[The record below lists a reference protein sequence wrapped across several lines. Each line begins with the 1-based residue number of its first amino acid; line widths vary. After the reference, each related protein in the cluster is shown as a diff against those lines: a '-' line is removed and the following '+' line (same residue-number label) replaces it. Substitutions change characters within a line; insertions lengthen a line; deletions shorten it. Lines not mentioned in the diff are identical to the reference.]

1 MPALAINPAAF
12 SPLLLCMVEQANR
25 SLSRRDGNG
34 RLRSAG
40 GVFGSTNGAAMEVN
54 FGSRDADE
62 NFAPACVFRLV
73 SRLCSVTASGL
84 FMRPSAARSS
94 AFTAFRKLLCNER
107 KKIFR
112 TFRKCRASALGSMAH
127 SLFS

>member
-1 MPALAINPAAF
+1 MPALATNPVAV
-12 SPLLLCMVEQANR
+12 PLPLLCMVRQANR
-25 SLSRRDGNG
+25 RLTQRNG
-34 RLRSAG
+34 SGGLRSAK
-40 GVFGSTNGAAMEVN
+40 GVFGSPNAAAMTVN
-54 FGSRDADE
+54 FGSQNADE
-62 NFAPACVFRLV
+62 NFAPACVFRFV

-112 TFRKCRASALGSMAH
+112 TFRKCRASALGSMAR